1 MTNQMKMI
9 ESLHAYSS
17 SIGPSI
23 ASQMQ
28 NKSVFRYFFCNASY
42 TPAKIAYI
50 NNPITHTHTLIY
62 MQILFQ
68 IKRISVDV
76 PFSIQ
81 SMSLRDSASIG
92 MSFLIF
98 ISENEIIIPKK
109 IINRYLNFRERE
121 RERER
126 ERIKLR

>member
-9 ESLHAYSS
+9 ETLHAYSS

-42 TPAKIAYI
+42 TPAKAAYI
-50 NNPITHTHTLIY
+50 NNPIYNPITHTHRHIY
-62 MQILFQ
+62 IYIYILFQ
-68 IKRISVDV
+68 IKRICVDI

-98 ISENEIIIPKK
+98 ISENDIIIPLK
-109 IINRYLNFRERE
+109 IINRYLNLERE
-121 RERER
+121 RESD
-126 ERIKLR
+126 